1 MNIASEKLLSDLIER
16 TQRNI
21 EHAEKYQHLSE
32 ELLNWKTNKESWSIL
47 ECLEHLNLYG
57 DFYIPEITKRM
68 EQSKTIPR
76 ENFKSGF
83 LGNYFAEMMLPK
95 NPIKKMKTFKDK
107 NPAGS
112 TLDKSTITRFIGQQ
126 EELLQLLEQA
136 RNVDLSKIKT
146 AISISKL
153 IKLKLG
159 DTFRVVIYHNERH
172 IAQANRISSIKFK

>member
-1 MNIASEKLLSDLIER
+1 MTISSEKLLSNLIER

-21 EHAEKYQHLSE
+21 EHAEKYHHLSE
-32 ELLNWKTNKESWSIL
+32 ESLNWKTNKESWSIL

-68 EQSKTIPR
+68 QQSKTIPR

-95 NPIKKMKTFKDK
+95 NPIKKIKTFKDK

-112 TLDKSTITRFIGQQ
+112 KLDSSTIDRFLTQQEQILVLLDK
-126 EELLQLLEQA
+126 A
-136 RNVDLSKIKT
+136 KHVDLSKIKT

-159 DTFRVVIYHNERH
+159 DTFRVVIYHNDRH
-172 IAQANRISSIKFK
+172 IAQANIISY